1 MCVIINIQLYYSTKF
16 SISTEFLRKKVIKIK
31 ICGII
36 CEYNPLHKGHIYQI
50 QEANR
55 LIDADYIVCI
65 MSGNFVQRGENAIFD
80 KFRRCEAVLN
90 SGADAVIELPQIYAL
105 QSAEYFAFGG
115 VQIANSIGCTHLC
128 FGSEAGN
135 LDVLFNSRD
144 SQNFKELLKSGL
156 SYGKSLSLF
165 DGEPNNLLGKEYLK
179 SIIALNS
186 NLIPITVKRVQEYAS
201 ASKIRTD
208 LMNNT
213 TNSEM
218 YSFSGSPLF
227 FERFFELIKYRLISL
242 SLEELSNICG
252 VNEGLEYKIKKEIF
266 DSNSIDELI
275 LNIKS
280 KRYTFS
286 RISRIL
292 CCALL
297 DITKDKLQL
306 LINDAPKAKLLGIKK
321 ESMQLLSH
329 LNNYYISP
337 LDSVKYNKSTQIS
350 SHINVLSTQIYS
362 ILSDLNG
369 NEDYTNGLLKV

>member
-1 MCVIINIQLYYSTKF
+1 MIT
-16 SISTEFLRKKVIKIK
+16 IK

-50 QEANR
+50 EEARR
-55 LIDADYIVCI
+55 LTEADYIVCI

-80 KFRRCEAVLN
+80 KFLRTEAVLE
-90 SGADAVIELPQIYAL
+90 SGADAVIELPTIYAL

-115 VQIANSIGCTHLC
+115 VQTADSIGCTHLC

-135 LDVLFNSRD
+135 LDVLFDEND
-144 SQNFKELLKSGL
+144 SKNFKELLKSGL
-156 SYGKSLSLF
+156 SYGKSLSQF
-165 DGEPNNLLGKEYLK
+165 EGEPNNLLGKEYLK
-179 SIIALNS
+179 SLVALDSKIIPS
-186 NLIPITVKRVQEYAS
+186 TVKRVQEYSS

-208 LMNNT
+208 LMNGTANE
-213 TNSEM
+213 EM
-218 YSFSGSPLF
+218 YSFNASPLF
-227 FERFFELIKYRLISL
+227 FERFFDLIKYKIVSMAPEQLA
-242 SLEELSNICG
+242 NICG

-266 DSNSIDELI
+266 RSKNINELI

-306 LINDAPKAKLLGIKK
+306 MIKDAPKVKLLGIKK
-321 ESMQLLSH
+321 ESIQLLSL

-337 LDSVKYNKSTQIS
+337 LDSEKYNESTKIS
-350 SHINVLSTQIYS
+350 SDVNVYATQIYS
-362 ILSDLNG
+362 ILSHLQGD
-369 NEDYTNGLLKV
+369 EDFTIGLIKK